1 MLFVFYDNYVRL
13 CNSIGKSPSAVAV
26 ELGLKK
32 ATVTRWKKGGN
43 PTDANAQKIAD
54 YFNVTTEFLFGIEEQ
69 TEKAPAEDDERKVSD
84 DDIKFA
90 LFGTREIDDDVL
102 DRVKQFAKFAQEN
115 EKNK

>member
-1 MLFVFYDNYVRL
+1 MFYDNYVRL

>member
-1 MLFVFYDNYVRL
+1 VFYDNYVRL

>member
-1 MLFVFYDNYVRL
+1 MSDLYKRIEELCENKKINITVMCRESGASRASLTDLKMGRKQGLSTETLF
-13 CNSIGKSPSAVAV
+13 
-26 ELGLKK
+26 
-32 ATVTRWKKGGN
+32 
-43 PTDANAQKIAD
+43 KIAT
-54 YFNVTTEFLFGIEEQ
+54 YFNVSVDYLLGTKI
-69 TEKAPAEDDERKVSD
+69 EKAPADDDERKVSD